1 MKNAN
6 ILNPELISA
15 IAAIGHTELF
25 AIADA
30 GLPIPKGVQVVDLSL
45 VAGVPGFLQ
54 TLQAVCS
61 ELVVEGATV
70 AREMEKVSPE
80 HYEKTRELLRG
91 MPMEKV
97 SHEEFKALLP
107 KVRTVVRTGETSSY
121 CNVILRAGVNF

>member
-45 VAGVPGFLQ
+45 VAGGGRGYRCPGN
-54 TLQAVCS
+54 
-61 ELVVEGATV
+61 G
-70 AREMEKVSPE
+70 
-80 HYEKTRELLRG
+80 G
-91 MPMEKV
+91 
-97 SHEEFKALLP
+97 
-107 KVRTVVRTGETSSY
+107 G
-121 CNVILRAGVNF
+121 

>member
-45 VAGVPGFLQ
+45 VAGVPSFLQ

-61 ELVVEGATV
+61 ELV
-70 AREMEKVSPE
+70 EMEEVSPT
-80 HYEKTRELLRG
+80 HYEKTRALLQG

>member
-70 AREMEKVSPE
+70 ALEMEQASPV
-80 HYEKTRELLRG
+80 HYEKTRELLPG
-91 MPMEKV
+91 MPMEKI

>member
-45 VAGVPGFLQ
+45 VAGVPSFLQ

-61 ELVVEGATV
+61 EL
-70 AREMEKVSPE
+70 EMEEVSPT
-80 HYEKTRELLRG
+80 HYEKTRALLQG

>member
-30 GLPIPKGVQVVDLSL
+30 GLPIPKGVQVVDISL

-70 AREMEKVSPE
+70 ALEMEDASQE
-80 HYEKTRELLRG
+80 HYEKTRALLQG